1 MVNTNTTNKLIY
13 QKSPYLLQHA
23 HNPIDWYPWGSEAFN
38 KAKEE
43 NKPIFL
49 SIGYSTCRWCHN
61 MNRESFQD
69 REVAEILNRYYVPI
83 KVDREER
90 PDIDKVY
97 MIFAEA
103 MTGSAG
109 WPLNLLLTPE
119 KKPFFAGTYFPKR
132 TRGRMTGLIDL
143 LSKVNKLWEKD
154 SKNIIKESEY
164 ILHEV
169 ENRYNFHTKGD
180 ISIEIL
186 EKTKE
191 ELIDMFDEVNGGF
204 GHRPKFPL
212 PQHTLFLLEYGEQN
226 NDERS
231 LDIAKTTL
239 KNMYKGGIFDHVG
252 FGFYRYS
259 VDEKW
264 LVPHFEKMLYDNALL
279 AITYI
284 KAYEITN
291 ESFYK
296 EVVEKI
302 FDFLFRD

>member
-1 MVNTNTTNKLIY
+1 MVNINTTNKLIY

-119 KKPFFAGTYFPKR
+119 KNHFLQEHIFLKGPG
-132 TRGRMTGLIDL
+132 
-143 LSKVNKLWEKD
+143 
-154 SKNIIKESEY
+154 
-164 ILHEV
+164 V
-169 ENRYNFHTKGD
+169 E
-180 ISIEIL
+180 
-186 EKTKE
+186 
-191 ELIDMFDEVNGGF
+191 
-204 GHRPKFPL
+204 
-212 PQHTLFLLEYGEQN
+212 
-226 NDERS
+226 
-231 LDIAKTTL
+231 
-239 KNMYKGGIFDHVG
+239 
-252 FGFYRYS
+252 
-259 VDEKW
+259 
-264 LVPHFEKMLYDNALL
+264 
-279 AITYI
+279 
-284 KAYEITN
+284 
-291 ESFYK
+291 
-296 EVVEKI
+296 
-302 FDFLFRD
+302 